1 MRVRF
6 YDYFCENDDM
16 ENHMD
21 IAPRNLTKEVV
32 DFAYEQAEKKL
43 DKQMESFNRAVGR
56 NITVLRWLIIGI
68 CSLLGVI
75 VTAVSKPHPNSLV
88 LWMSIYGLAAMLVT
102 AIVLVL
108 TGLFNK
114 NMYTS
119 GAGPSTLLYK
129 GRLDDMTRDGRE
141 DKLYALKEFHLEYLD
156 EIITDNHTEHQKVV
170 KAYRRTVI
178 MIVTEVCLGVIL
190 FAVLL
195 SRQII

>member
-1 MRVRF
+1 MGNEAEIIRT
-6 YDYFCENDDM
+6 
-16 ENHMD
+16 
-21 IAPRNLTKEVV
+21 RNLTKEVV

-43 DKQMESFNRAVGR
+43 DKQMDSFDKVVGR
-56 NITVLRWLIIGI
+56 NITILRWLLIGV

-75 VTAVSKPHPNSLV
+75 VAAVAKPFPNRLV
-88 LWMSIYGLAAMLVT
+88 LWMSSYGLAAMLVT

-114 NMYTS
+114 NMSTS

-156 EIITDNHTEHQKVV
+156 AIIKDNRTEHQKVIR
-170 KAYRRTVI
+170 AYRRAVI
-178 MIVTEVCLGVIL
+178 MIVAWVCLGLIL
-190 FAVLL
+190 LAILL
-195 SRQII
+195 SCQII